1 MGVIKHGLG
10 SWSTIAKEFVSTK
23 TPHQVAIYAES
34 FFMRLQKPFLYNLGF
49 KRTKQL
55 PTIIPPREMDL
66 NLPPPDNYS
75 SSSMPP
81 VPVAMAT
88 PAASGSNS
96 TAPQKLDKYTSLF
109 FPLEAS
115 SDERS
120 AKTTPPVEPEKPVSL
135 RALAEEPES
144 MKISLALPEFERDN
158 EMEEEEL
165 NLELTLGRGG
175 TS

>member
-34 FFMRLQKPFLYNLGF
+34 FFMRLQKPFLYNLGIE
-49 KRTKQL
+49 RTKQL

-66 NLPPPDNYS
+66 NLPPPDDYS
-75 SSSMPP
+75 SSSKPP
-81 VPVAMAT
+81 VP
-88 PAASGSNS
+88 AA
-96 TAPQKLDKYTSLF
+96 
-109 FPLEAS
+109 

-135 RALAEEPES
+135 RALAEEPEPI
-144 MKISLALPEFERDN
+144 KISLALPEFERDD

>member
-34 FFMRLQKPFLYNLGF
+34 CFLRLQKPFLYNLGIE
-49 KRTKQL
+49 RTKQL

-66 NLPPPDNYS
+66 NLPPPDDYS
-75 SSSMPP
+75 SSSKPP
-81 VPVAMAT
+81 V

-96 TAPQKLDKYTSLF
+96 MAPQKLDKYTSLF
-109 FPLEAS
+109 FPPEAS

-120 AKTTPPVEPEKPVSL
+120 AKTTPPVKPEKPVSL
-135 RALAEEPES
+135 RALAEEPEPI
-144 MKISLALPEFERDN
+144 KISLALPEFERDN
-158 EMEEEEL
+158 EMEEEGL